1 MLLSHTSAHA
11 GLSKFSSSPLPPRAW
26 WLPLNFLDF
35 RLLECGLF
43 QEALPDHPPS
53 PPPLLGSVE
62 YSFCGLPLY
71 PSHAIWLKLSS
82 LVNLKFLS
90 NRDWFSLVSSGSAL
104 PTPPPTHPPDC
115 VWHLGGVQW
124 KCSGPGRM
132 IWPQS
137 HCWESSGLCPRPD
150 FPQVQ
155 VMMKAKNVIIFSFFP
170 RASTGQTCF
179 GYLWWE
185 TVKRLRACTW
195 CQTSGSEAR
204 LWNVLSGVTWAGY
217 ITTCASVSS
226 SGPWNDHSTYPY
238 LTTFYED

>member
-11 GLSKFSSSPLPPRAW
+11 GLRKFSSPLPPRAW
-26 WLPLNFLDF
+26 WLPLNLLDF

-104 PTPPPTHPPDC
+104 PTPPPNQPPSC
-115 VWHLGGVQW
+115 VWHLGGVQG
-124 KCSGPGRM
+124 KCSGPGRRM
-132 IWPQS
+132 MWP
-137 HCWESSGLCPRPD
+137 ESLLGIKWAVP
-150 FPQVQ
+150 
-155 VMMKAKNVIIFSFFP
+155 KAWVP
-170 RASTGQTCF
+170 
-179 GYLWWE
+179 
-185 TVKRLRACTW
+185 
-195 CQTSGSEAR
+195 
-204 LWNVLSGVTWAGY
+204 
-217 ITTCASVSS
+217 
-226 SGPWNDHSTYPY
+226 SGPSDDESQECDHIQLLPKGLNWADLFLVFVTRNSKTLKSMY
-238 LTTFYED
+238 LVSRRLGQNRDSEMFLAVWLEQVI

>member
-104 PTPPPTHPPDC
+104 PTPPPNAPPRLCLALGRSSVKVLWAWKNDMASESLLGIKWTVPKAWFPPGTSDDESQEC
-115 VWHLGGVQW
+115 DHIQLLPKGLNWADLFWVFVMRNSKTLKSMYLVSDVWVRSKTL
-124 KCSGPGRM
+124 KCS
-132 IWPQS
+132 
-137 HCWESSGLCPRPD
+137 
-150 FPQVQ
+150 
-155 VMMKAKNVIIFSFFP
+155 
-170 RASTGQTCF
+170 
-179 GYLWWE
+179 
-185 TVKRLRACTW
+185 
-195 CQTSGSEAR
+195 
-204 LWNVLSGVTWAGY
+204 
-217 ITTCASVSS
+217 
-226 SGPWNDHSTYPY
+226 
-238 LTTFYED
+238 